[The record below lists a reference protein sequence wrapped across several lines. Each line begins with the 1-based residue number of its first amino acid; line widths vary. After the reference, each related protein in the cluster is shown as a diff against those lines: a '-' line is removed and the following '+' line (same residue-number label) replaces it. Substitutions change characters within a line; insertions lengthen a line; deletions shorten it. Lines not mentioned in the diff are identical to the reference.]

1 MRISVFGLGY
11 VGCVSAVCLA
21 ELGHTVTGVDVDA
34 RKLEMLRRGEPPIV
48 EPGLDAMLTR
58 ILETGRLSV
67 TDSAAAAVEAS
78 ELSMVCVG
86 TPSRGNGSLDTQ
98 YIERVIEQIG
108 AALRNRPDY
117 HVIAIRSTLIPG
129 ALGQRLIP
137 RLEAASGRTAGD
149 RWGICIN
156 PEFLREG
163 SAIKDFQ
170 KPPLT
175 LVGQFDE
182 RSGDVVAGAY
192 AGIPAPVHRMPGEA
206 ASMVKYA
213 SNAYHALKV
222 TFSNEIGALCNT
234 FGIDSQRV
242 MEVFTQDTHLNVS
255 AAYLR
260 PGFAFGGSCL
270 PKDVRALLHTARQH
284 DVEVPLLASVIPSND
299 LHIQRVVEVVRHFG
313 TRDVSL
319 FGLSFKPGT
328 DDLRESPLVRLAET
342 LIGKGFRLAIY
353 DPDVSLSKIFGR
365 NRQYIETVLPHLG
378 ELLREDVHQVV
389 QHSKLTIVGKPVRGS
404 GEVELRAG
412 LTPAHTIVDLAGG
425 TDWSPASRVSIV

>member
-21 ELGHTVTGVDVDA
+21 ELGHTVTGVDVDP
-34 RKLEMLRRGEPPIV
+34 RKLEMLRRGEPPII
-48 EPGLDAMLTR
+48 EPDLDAMLSR

-67 TDSAAAAVEAS
+67 TDSAAAAVDAS

-98 YIERVIEQIG
+98 YIERVVEQIG
-108 AALRNRPDY
+108 AALRNRSDY
-117 HVIAIRSTLIPG
+117 HVIAVRSTVIPG
-129 ALGQRLIP
+129 TLSERLIP
-137 RLEAASGRTAGD
+137 TLEAASGRTAGEH
-149 RWGICIN
+149 WGICIN

-170 KPPLT
+170 KPPFT
-175 LVGQFDE
+175 LVGELDV
-182 RSGDVVAGAY
+182 RSGDAVAAAY
-192 AGIPAPVHRMPGEA
+192 AGIPAPVYRMPGEA

-222 TFSNEIGALCNT
+222 TFSNEIGALCQA
-234 FGIDSQRV
+234 FHMDSQRV
-242 MEVFTQDTHLNVS
+242 MEVFTRDTHLNVS

-284 DVEVPLLASVIPSND
+284 DVEVPLLASVLPSND
-299 LHIQRVVEVVRHFG
+299 LHIQRVVEVVRTFG

-319 FGLSFKPGT
+319 FGLSFKTGT
-328 DDLRESPLVRLAET
+328 DDLRESPLVRLAEA
-342 LIGKGFRLAIY
+342 LIGKGVRLAIY
-353 DPDVSLSKIFGR
+353 DPEVSLSNIFGR

-378 ELLREDVHQVV
+378 ELLREDVREVV
-389 QHSKLTIVGKPVRGS
+389 QHSKLAIVGKPVRGTI
-404 GEVELRAG
+404 EADLRAG
-412 LTPAHTIVDLAGG
+412 LTPAHTVVDLTGRS
-425 TDWSPASRVSIV
+425 DWSPASRVSIV